1 MKAIGIIM
9 AGGNSERLKGLCSLR
24 AISAMPVAS
33 SFRAIDFSL
42 SNMSNSNIKKV
53 AVIAQYNSRSLQDH
67 LSSAKWWDLG
77 RKQGG
82 LFIFT
87 PFLSNENNFWFRGTA
102 DSIYQNIS
110 FLKRS
115 NEPYVII
122 ASGDAIYKMDFHEVL
137 NAHIEKAADI
147 TIICKDLANTGK
159 DIRDFGVM
167 ELDDDGR
174 LQSFEEKP
182 IEPKTTIASL
192 GMYVIKRSLLI
203 KLLEET
209 VPNGRYDFVKDI
221 IIRNSKDLDV
231 YGYKYDGYWT
241 TLNSVN
247 AYMEANMDFLK
258 PELRQMLTTQP
269 YIDTKPKDEPP
280 AKYNVSADV
289 KDALIASGSIIDG
302 SVNHSIL
309 FRKVFVGAEST
320 VDNSIIMESTYI
332 GKGCTI
338 KNAIIDKEVVISDGK
353 SVIGEPD
360 NPVVISKGAIV

>member
-1 MKAIGIIM
+1 
-9 AGGNSERLKGLCSLR
+9 
-24 AISAMPVAS
+24 
-33 SFRAIDFSL
+33 
-42 SNMSNSNIKKV
+42 
-53 AVIAQYNSRSLQDH
+53 

-87 PFLSNENNFWFRGTA
+87 PFLSNDNSFWFRGTA

-147 TIICKDLANTGK
+147 TIVCKDLANSNK

-174 LQSFEEKP
+174 LLHFEEKP
-182 IEPKTTIASL
+182 VEPKSSIASL
-192 GMYVIKRSLLI
+192 GMYIIKRSLLI
-203 KLLEET
+203 KLLEDA

-221 IIRNSKDLDV
+221 IIRNSVDLDV

-258 PELRQMLTTQP
+258 PELREMLITQP

-280 AKYNVSADV
+280 AKYNVSAEV
-289 KDALIASGSIIDG
+289 RDALVASGCIIDG
-302 SVNHSIL
+302 SVEHSIL
-309 FRKVFVGAEST
+309 FRKVFVGVGSVVE
-320 VDNSIIMESTYI
+320 NSVIMESTYI

-360 NPVVISKGAIV
+360 NPVVISKGEIV

>member
-1 MKAIGIIM
+1 
-9 AGGNSERLKGLCSLR
+9 
-24 AISAMPVAS
+24 
-33 SFRAIDFSL
+33 
-42 SNMSNSNIKKV
+42 
-53 AVIAQYNSRSLQDH
+53 
-67 LSSAKWWDLG
+67 
-77 RKQGG
+77 
-82 LFIFT
+82 
-87 PFLSNENNFWFRGTA
+87 
-102 DSIYQNIS
+102 
-110 FLKRS
+110 
-115 NEPYVII
+115 
-122 ASGDAIYKMDFHEVL
+122 VL

-147 TIICKDLANTGK
+147 TIVCKDLANSNK

-174 LQSFEEKP
+174 LLHFEEKP
-182 IEPKTTIASL
+182 VEPRSSIASL

-203 KLLEET
+203 KLLEDA

-221 IIRNSKDLDV
+221 IIRNSVDLDV

-258 PELRQMLTTQP
+258 PELRELLITQP

-280 AKYNVSADV
+280 AKYNVSAEV
-289 KDALIASGSIIDG
+289 RDALVASGCIIDG
-302 SVNHSIL
+302 SVEHSIL
-309 FRKVFVGAEST
+309 FRKVFVGVGSVVE
-320 VDNSIIMESTYI
+320 NSVIMESTYI

-360 NPVVISKGAIV
+360 NPVVISKGEIV